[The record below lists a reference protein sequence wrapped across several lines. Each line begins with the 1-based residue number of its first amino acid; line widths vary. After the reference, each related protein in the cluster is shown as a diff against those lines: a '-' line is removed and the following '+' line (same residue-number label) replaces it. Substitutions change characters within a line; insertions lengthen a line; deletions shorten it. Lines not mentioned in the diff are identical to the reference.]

1 MRNKPSLLMNS
12 LFSMTRKRQLTIL
25 RQLECYGHLSGQ
37 QLAQACGAS
46 RRTIISDIEELR
58 QQFGAST
65 ILASA
70 SNGYEL
76 VIQELAEY
84 QEKSEHCWRM
94 TQICC
99 FCISCVSKKRRYLKN
114 WLPSPG

>member
-58 QQFGAST
+58 QLFGAST

-84 QEKSEHCWRM
+84 QEKASIAGE
-94 TQICC
+94 
-99 FCISCVSKKRRYLKN
+99 
-114 WLPSPG
+114 